1 MAAPPYR
8 IPKRPATTPQGDTAT
23 ELGPPR
29 WHMNP
34 IAHEP
39 HDPARCIER
48 LESQNVA
55 PLTPNTLCTPT
66 TPGPAQF
73 TPQTAQNHVGI
84 GQRPSESDPLG
95 IANLSPENLAILIS
109 STVRNLNNP
118 GGGLHTPTKPPQPTT
133 PAGYNSTHFAQNA
146 ANNDDATMHDDPRLN
161 WLNDEKAA
169 QHNKVPSKPLF
180 SRPKCT
186 F

>member
-8 IPKRPATTPQGDTAT
+8 IPKRPATTPQGDTAA

-39 HDPARCIER
+39 HDPARCVER
-48 LESQNVA
+48 LEPQIVA
-55 PLTPNTLCTPT
+55 PLTPNTSYPQA

-73 TPQTAQNHVGI
+73 TPNTTQNQVGI
-84 GQRPSESDPLG
+84 GQRPSEYDPLG
-95 IANLSPENLAILIS
+95 IANLSPEDLALRIS

-118 GGGLHTPTKPPQPTT
+118 GGGLNTPTKLSQPTT
-133 PAGYNSTHFAQNA
+133 SAGYNNAQHTQNA
-146 ANNDDATMHDDPRLN
+146 ANNGDATMHDDPRLN
-161 WLNDEKAA
+161 RINEEKAT
-169 QHNKVPSKPLF
+169 QHNKVPSKPQS
-180 SRPKCT
+180 SRQNSP